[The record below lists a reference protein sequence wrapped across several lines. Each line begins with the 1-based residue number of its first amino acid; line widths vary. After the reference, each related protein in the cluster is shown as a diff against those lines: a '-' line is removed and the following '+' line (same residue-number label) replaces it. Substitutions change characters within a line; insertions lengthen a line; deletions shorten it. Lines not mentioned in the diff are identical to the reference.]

1 METLSRFWPD
11 LEYGSFDHLVCYRG
25 AAPPRKP
32 ELSIR
37 RSERELLAAVGV
49 SVEKI
54 FVIDEQ
60 PVVFDEIT
68 VSSPPFWE
76 KAIADRR
83 FLDVHDRIANR
94 FTGKRGQKLPSHE
107 SFRDPI
113 ERAFSHWAMAKSR
126 DESQPDFSQAVRDGW
141 ATRWP
146 RTGVEVRSARRW
158 PGSLVSRG
166 YYHAQLEHVLGLFSR
181 QRLGAA
187 PPSAEDVS
195 ALAALYAADLAAF
208 AETSGLDV
216 AAWPT
221 ARVLAG
227 SIDPGDLAVALADRA
242 KLVPP
247 ESQASPD
254 PALANS

>member
-1 METLSRFWPD
+1 VFAELEPTLDRVAQFIGVDPFT
-11 LEYGSFDHLVCYRG
+11 EM
-25 AAPPRKP
+25 PP
-32 ELSIR
+32 
-37 RSERELLAAVGV
+37 
-49 SVEKI
+49 VE
-54 FVIDEQ
+54 
-60 PVVFDEIT
+60 
-68 VSSPPFWE
+68 
-76 KAIADRR
+76 
-83 FLDVHDRIANR
+83 H
-94 FTGKRGQKLPSHE
+94 
-107 SFRDPI
+107 
-113 ERAFSHWAMAKSR
+113 ERA
-126 DESQPDFSQAVRDGW
+126 
-141 ATRWP
+141 
-146 RTGVEVRSARRW
+146 
-158 PGSLVSRG
+158 VS
-166 YYHAQLEHVLGLFSR
+166 